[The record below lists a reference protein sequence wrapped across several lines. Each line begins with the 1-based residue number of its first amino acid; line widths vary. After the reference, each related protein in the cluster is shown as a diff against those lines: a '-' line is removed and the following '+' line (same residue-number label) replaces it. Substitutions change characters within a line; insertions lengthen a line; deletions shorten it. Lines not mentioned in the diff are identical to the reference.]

1 MRRVVL
7 AALAAAAAR
16 AASSAAA
23 RAEPFRAASS
33 YGLFRRMTGVGDAP
47 GGAGFGGAP
56 PSAVAVPA
64 VVLEASRDGS
74 EWREIPPRYAPFGV
88 TRPPR
93 RTAPHQPRLDW
104 QLWFAALGHYQHNP
118 WLLHLMYKIV
128 TALPADDDALA
139 LLDVDAYPFA
149 DTPPTKVRA
158 SLYHYDFT
166 RAPSAWARGIPGAVQ
181 LAPGCN
187 PFRHENRSDCD
198 AYWTRRRV
206 SEYVPAVDA
215 AVLRDQV
222 VAKRGWPTGPS
233 VAAPS
238 RAAALRRF
246 VGWHAKTSSGGPLF
260 VDGPAVLL
268 ALVGAGPLLLGA
280 LPRLDFRVRRRKR
293 KAD

>member
-1 MRRVVL
+1 M
-7 AALAAAAAR
+7 
-16 AASSAAA
+16 
-23 RAEPFRAASS
+23 
-33 YGLFRRMTGVGDAP
+33 
-47 GGAGFGGAP
+47 
-56 PSAVAVPA
+56 
-64 VVLEASRDGS
+64 
-74 EWREIPPRYAPFGV
+74 
-88 TRPPR
+88 
-93 RTAPHQPRLDW
+93 
-104 QLWFAALGHYQHNP
+104 
-118 WLLHLMYKIV
+118 
-128 TALPADDDALA
+128 
-139 LLDVDAYPFA
+139 
-149 DTPPTKVRA
+149 
-158 SLYHYDFT
+158 
-166 RAPSAWARGIPGAVQ
+166 Q

-222 VAKRGWPTGPS
+222 VATRGWPTGPPTP
-233 VAAPS
+233 APS

-280 LPRLDFRVRRRKR
+280 LPRLDLRVRRRKR

>member
-1 MRRVVL
+1 M
-7 AALAAAAAR
+7 
-16 AASSAAA
+16 
-23 RAEPFRAASS
+23 
-33 YGLFRRMTGVGDAP
+33 
-47 GGAGFGGAP
+47 
-56 PSAVAVPA
+56 
-64 VVLEASRDGS
+64 
-74 EWREIPPRYAPFGV
+74 
-88 TRPPR
+88 
-93 RTAPHQPRLDW
+93 
-104 QLWFAALGHYQHNP
+104 
-118 WLLHLMYKIV
+118 
-128 TALPADDDALA
+128 
-139 LLDVDAYPFA
+139 
-149 DTPPTKVRA
+149 
-158 SLYHYDFT
+158 
-166 RAPSAWARGIPGAVQ
+166 Q

-222 VAKRGWPTGPS
+222 VATRGWPTGPS